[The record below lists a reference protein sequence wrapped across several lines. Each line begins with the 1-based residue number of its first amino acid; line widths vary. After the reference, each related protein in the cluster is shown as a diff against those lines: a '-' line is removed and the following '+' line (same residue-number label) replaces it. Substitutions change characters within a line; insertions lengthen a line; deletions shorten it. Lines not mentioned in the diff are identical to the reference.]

1 MRIGTLTGAAA
12 LCLAVTGFSATS
24 AHAFKFEYLPSEKT
38 CLERVEEVDT
48 QLRCLK
54 QIALSAEVQTCLS
67 GGNNLA
73 VGKSVGCWDGGEG
86 PLRGGSPAG
95 IKFSDSDM
103 RTFANCLQS
112 RSSLM
117 LKGGTFTCVKTPDE
131 VARFVAGARK

>member
-1 MRIGTLTGAAA
+1 MHTGTLTGAAA
-12 LCLAVTGFSATS
+12 LCLAVIGFSATS

-38 CLERVEEVDT
+38 CLAQIEIVDT
-48 QLRCLK
+48 QLRCLR
-54 QIALSAEVQTCLS
+54 QIAMSPDVQTCLN

-103 RTFANCLQS
+103 RTFANCMQS

-131 VARFVAGARK
+131 VARFVAGTRK